1 MDQLNAFIQQAKDTA
16 SSVVPNSVS
25 SFGTDTI
32 MPSMSDLKEPFSAAV
47 IGGAFTYLETR
58 KVGSIIVDGIEYG
71 LADFIGS
78 YAGEK
83 IMPSNSIVQTAT
95 GAVIFT
101 LIKTISGNHPGVI
114 YTTGK
119 AFIVLLAAQGM
130 TDTITNFANNFG
142 MGF

>member
-1 MDQLNAFIQQAKDTA
+1 MDTISSLATQAQDA
-16 SSVVPNSVS
+16 VSSIVPSNMS
-25 SFGTDTI
+25 SFGVDTL

-47 IGGAFTYLETR
+47 VGGAFTYLEDR
-58 KVGSIIVDGIEYG
+58 QVKSVLVDGIEYA
-71 LADFIGS
+71 LADFIGM

-83 IMPSNSIVQTAT
+83 IMTNNSIVKTAT

-101 LIKTISGNHPGVI
+101 LIKTVSGNHPGII

-142 MGF
+142 LSF